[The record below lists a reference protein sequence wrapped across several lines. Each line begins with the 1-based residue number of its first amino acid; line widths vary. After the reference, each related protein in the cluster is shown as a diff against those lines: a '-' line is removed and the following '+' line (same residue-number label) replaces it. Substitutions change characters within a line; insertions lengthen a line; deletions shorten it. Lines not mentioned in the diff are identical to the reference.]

1 MRVIVLGTAA
11 GGGFPQWNCGCAQ
24 CRTARTGDPSIPP
37 RLQSG
42 LAVSADGQ
50 RWFLINASPDV
61 GRQIEQF
68 LRPLVDPVGPRDS
81 PVAGVLLTN
90 ADLDHCLG
98 LFTLREGPPLAI
110 WAPDATRRTLTDGL
124 NLNAVLTAF
133 CGIDWRQPS
142 GDWQPLAPGLETRLV
157 PLRGADAP
165 RYVPPSADSTAPQ
178 AVGYL
183 FRTQPGATTVGIF
196 PDVAI
201 LDADLIAELRRCDH
215 VFFDGTFW
223 TADEMLRLGFS
234 TRDAAAMG
242 HVPVSGP
249 GGSLAILAELPAR
262 CAYVHLNNTN
272 PLLHTDSPERAAAE
286 AAGVRVAD
294 DGEILDL

>member
-1 MRVIVLGTAA
+1 MRLIVLGTAA
-11 GGGFPQWNCGCAQ
+11 GGGFPQWNCGCAH
-24 CRTARTGDPSIPP
+24 CRAARTGDTRIPP

-42 LAVSADGQ
+42 LAISADG
-50 RWFLINASPDV
+50 RSWFLINASPDI
-61 GRQIEQF
+61 GRQIEHF
-68 LRPLVDPVGPRDS
+68 LRPQANLTDPRDS

-98 LFTLREGPPLAI
+98 LFTLREGPPLTI
-110 WAPDATRRTLTDGL
+110 WAPDATRRSLTDGL
-124 NLNAVLTAF
+124 NLDAVLAAF
-133 CGIDWRQPS
+133 CGVDWKQPT

-165 RYVPPSADSTAPQ
+165 RYAPPDDLTAIQ
-178 AVGYL
+178 AAGYL
-183 FRTQPGATTVGIF
+183 FRAGPGAPIVGIF
-196 PDVAI
+196 PDVAV
-201 LDADLIAELRRCDH
+201 LDAELIAELRHCDS

-223 TADEMLRLGFS
+223 TADEMTRLGFS

-249 GGSLAILAELPAR
+249 AGSLAILADLPAR
-262 CAYVHLNNTN
+262 CAYVHVNNTN
-272 PLLHTDSPERAAAE
+272 PLLHADSSERATVE

-294 DGEILDL
+294 DGEIHDL